1 MFSLIYG
8 WRQWRGQRLQ
18 WFFIAVGLAL
28 FSAMLLLL
36 SQLQRQLNQPQ
47 PSWVGADGPLVTV
60 QRQDPRGAYQLISN
74 AELDKL
80 AQLPE
85 VAALGRVKFGRL
97 NTNVARQWHD
107 QLPVVFFSD
116 NLPALLQLPPPFPQQ
131 TSLTTQPAQSAPT
144 LQPVQSIAAEPAGKP
159 GVYLSHWFWTILD
172 KPALDGLEVI
182 LSHAD
187 NWRYPVLGVL
197 PVAMNRFG
205 AKRPAIW
212 LPLSESARVSSHQL
226 SANFVLT
233 PTDRAISTRAFEQHF
248 AEYLGFTQLKG
259 AGDLTAVTTMV
270 DQLPTSWSGGHF
282 RYLLPQEPRQTVVV
296 PGVELFPEQ
305 RVQLLQN
312 WWLLVCLT
320 VLLAV
325 VVALNLLFALL
336 GQLLKRQQEFALRR
350 MFGAG
355 LARLCRQ
362 CLMEQLPLCLAAV
375 VGGLVVFFLL
385 TQQLNQLQLIKYY
398 FGPKGLP
405 FDAGVWLSTTLLML
419 GFILLCSLLPLWF
432 TTRQTRLSRNRQAN
446 RQRWQIHILR
456 LQLWLQL
463 GVVAYTMVLAGSLQL
478 LVQQQADKLN
488 HFRFSEVK
496 TRVEPAYVPDIA
508 LQQGQLAQ
516 LTAKQVAFSASEFLK
531 PYKMLSLVP
540 PENFDAA
547 FGVSMHYVS
556 ANYLQFLQAPL
567 LAGGLT
573 LQAGEVMLNQTAA
586 DRLLQPG
593 QQYAD
598 LVGATILLEKFTER
612 VLRKHPADGSN
623 SSNLDLVSLDGE
635 VSKPLNVRRK
645 IVGVIADLP
654 HDGIGQL
661 QKATAYQL
669 LEANQFNKYLVL
681 NVLSRPALLDAV
693 LDQLEEWAAP
703 LLLDIEPL
711 PRDLLSDQ
719 LRQQNEGYWLL
730 TRLSLLLALLI
741 SLLTCISLYYQV
753 QAQLA
758 LQQLRLG
765 TLLAL
770 GVPRSHLIG
779 RLCAVHL
786 LLLLAGLLLMAGL
799 WQGLNGWLTAKM
811 GIMVFTP
818 VLLQTVL
825 PVVLA
830 ILFGLVLLASWLPAQ
845 LALRRPIRQLLQA
858 G

>member
-1 MFSLIYG
+1 MFSLVYG

-18 WFFIAVGLAL
+18 WFFIAFGLAL

-47 PSWVGADGPLVTV
+47 PAWVNATSPLVTV
-60 QRQDPRGAYQLISN
+60 QRQDPRGAYQLISS

-85 VAALGRVKFGRL
+85 VTAFGRVKFGQL
-97 NTNVARQWHD
+97 NAQVARQWHD
-107 QLPVVFFSD
+107 QLPVVYFSE
-116 NLPALLQLPPPFPQQ
+116 NLPALLQLPLPFPQ
-131 TSLTTQPAQSAPT
+131 SAP
-144 LQPVQSIAAEPAGKP
+144 LPVQASLAELPPLPHGKT

-172 KPALDGLEVI
+172 KPALDGLEVV

-197 PVAMNRFG
+197 PAAMNRFG

-212 LPLSESARVSSHQL
+212 LPLSESEQVVRRTQ

-233 PTDRAISTRAFEQHF
+233 PTDRAITTQAFQQHF
-248 AEYLGFTQLKG
+248 AEYLGFAQLKG
-259 AGDLTAVTTMV
+259 ASDLVALATTF
-270 DQLPTSWSGGHF
+270 DQLPTGWFGGQF
-282 RYLLPQEPRQTVVV
+282 EYALPQETHQTVFV

-305 RVQLLQN
+305 RTQLLQN

-336 GQLLKRQQEFALRR
+336 GQLLKRQQEFVLRR
-350 MFGAG
+350 LFGAG
-355 LARLCRQ
+355 ILRLCRQ
-362 CLMEQLPLCLAAV
+362 CLLEQIPLCLAAV
-375 VGGLVVFFLL
+375 LGGLLVFFLL

-398 FGPKGLP
+398 FGSNGLP

-432 TTRQTRLSRNRQAN
+432 TTQQARLSRNRQAN
-446 RQRWQIHILR
+446 RHRWQIHVLR

-463 GVVAYTMVLAGSLQL
+463 GVVAYTLVLAGSLQL
-478 LVQQQADKLN
+478 LLQQQADQLN
-488 HFRFSEVK
+488 HFSFTEVR
-496 TRVEPAYVPDIA
+496 TRVEPAYVPDA
-508 LQQGQLAQ
+508 SLQQGQLVN
-516 LTAKQVAFSASEFLK
+516 LTTKQVAFSASEFLRHNK
-531 PYKMLSLVP
+531 KLLLAPSS
-540 PENFDAA
+540 NFDSA
-547 FGVSMHYVS
+547 FSVSAHYVS
-556 ANYLQFLQAPL
+556 GNYLQFLQASL
-567 LAGGLT
+567 LSGNLI
-573 LQAGEVMLNQTAA
+573 LQSGEVILNQTAA

-593 QQYAD
+593 QHYAD
-598 LVGATILLEKFTER
+598 LVGGTIFLEKFAER
-612 VLRKHPADGSN
+612 VLRTTVEDVTNVGVGIVG
-623 SSNLDLVSLDGE
+623 LDSELPDPL
-635 VSKPLNVRRK
+635 SKQRR

-654 HDGIGQL
+654 HDGVGQL

-669 LEANQFNKYLVL
+669 LEANHLYKYSEL

-693 LDQLEEWAAP
+693 LDQLEEWAIP
-703 LLLDIEPL
+703 LMLDVEPL
-711 PRDLLSDQ
+711 PRDLLSEQ

-730 TRLSLLLALLI
+730 TRLSLLMALLI
-741 SLLTCISLYYQV
+741 SLLTSISLYYQV

-765 TLLAL
+765 TMLAL

-779 RLCAVHL
+779 RLCAAHL
-786 LLLLAGLLLMAGL
+786 LLLLGGLLLMGL
-799 WQGLNGWLTAKM
+799 LWHGLNSWLTAKM
-811 GIMVFTP
+811 GIMLFTP
-818 VLLQTVL
+818 ALLQSVL
-825 PVVLA
+825 PLVLT
-830 ILFGLVLLASWLPAQ
+830 ILLLLVLLASWLPAQ